1 MIQLGPLGFASPF
14 LLLALI
20 ALPLLWWLLRAT
32 PPAPIRERFPGV
44 VVLLGLDPPE
54 KTPQHTPWW
63 LLLLRLVIAAL
74 AILAFAQPL
83 LNPRESLSSA
93 APLHLIVDGGWASA
107 PDWDDRMASAEDLL
121 DRADRAGIS
130 VRLDILAQPVPEG
143 RETEIL
149 TAADARARIDALEP
163 SPWPPARADLL
174 DRIGEDAQ
182 SVWIHD
188 GLDHDGTYEAV
199 AEALAKAG
207 SLRMIGPDDTV
218 RAVVPGS
225 PEEGGLAADVLRTDP
240 TGDGTAQVIGFSAE
254 ENGTRRALA
263 VADAAFTEGDTRA
276 EALFDAPLELRNR
289 IAVFGI
295 EGTAHAGATALIDER
310 WRRRKVGL
318 VSGEREDGGQR
329 LLSGAHYV
337 RKALEGRTELREG
350 TVEKLIDEEVDTLVL
365 IDVGA
370 FPEQEADALLAWVEE
385 GGVLVRFAGPTLAA
399 TAEERRAGF
408 GASDDPLLPVRIR
421 PGGRDLGGAMSWGE
435 PQRIASYA
443 EDSPFAGLG
452 TPEDARVTRQILA
465 EPDIDLPTRTW
476 ASLTDGAPLITSDRR
491 GDGRIVL
498 FHTSADP
505 RWSTIPLSGLFVE
518 MLDRIVKFGVGG
530 ESQASTGESGFWAPV
545 SLIGADGAL
554 RAAPEDARTVPGE
567 NIGAGA
573 SLVAPP
579 GLYRAVGGGDAGA
592 IRAHNLLLP
601 DAELTAAPPPPAS
614 AVLETLGSRK
624 ETELKP
630 WFLAAALALLM
641 LDALAALFLAGKL
654 RGAVAASIVA
664 LSLGM
669 VDTAHAQQSD
679 ESPTFSELLDQIAK
693 DRTTSKRDA
702 AEEQALR
709 AALDGAL
716 GYIVTGDQKTDSVAR
731 AGLYGLTRILIER
744 TSVEPAEPEGVNIE
758 TDELAVYPLLY
769 WAVSESQPRPSDEAI
784 ASLNEYMRRGGMLM
798 IDTRDRNL
806 ALGSGDTPGTR
817 ALKRLT
823 AGLDL
828 PPLSP
833 VPEGHVLHRS
843 FFLLDEFPG
852 RWRGGKVW
860 VEAAPPEDIEEVAK
874 EGGFRNDGVSPIIVG
889 GHDWAGAWAMTDA
902 GRPMLPMSGRGGERQ
917 REMAYRFG
925 INLVMY
931 AYTGSYKSDQVH
943 IPALL
948 QRLGQ

>member
-1 MIQLGPLGFASPF
+1 MIQLGPLGFASPL
-14 LLLALI
+14 LLLALF

-44 VVLLGLDPPE
+44 VVLLGLEPPE

-63 LLLLRLVIAAL
+63 LLLLRLLIAGL

-93 APLHLIVDGGWASA
+93 SPLHLIVDGGWASA
-107 PDWDDRMASAEDLL
+107 PDWADRMASATDLL
-121 DRADRAGIS
+121 DRADRAGIP

-143 RETEIL
+143 REAENL
-149 TAADARARIDALEP
+149 TATDARARIDALEP
-163 SPWPPARADLL
+163 SPWPPVRADLL
-174 DRIGEDAQ
+174 DRIGDDAQ

-188 GLDHDGTYEAV
+188 GLDHDGTYEAL
-199 AEALAKAG
+199 AKALADAG
-207 SLRMIGPDDTV
+207 SLRLIGPERGV
-218 RAVVPGS
+218 RAVIPGS
-225 PEEGGLAADVLRTDP
+225 PEDGGLAADVLRASSI
-240 TGDGTAQVIGFSAE
+240 GESNAQIIGFSAE
-254 ENGTRRALA
+254 ESGTRRALA
-263 VADAAFTEGDTRA
+263 VANASFEDGNTRA

-295 EGTAHAGATALIDER
+295 EGVAHAGATALIDER

-318 VSGEREDGGQR
+318 VSGEREGGGQR

-350 TVEKLIDEEVDTLVL
+350 ALEKLIGEEVDTLVL

-370 FPEQEADALLAWVEE
+370 FPEQEADALLEWVEA

-435 PQRIASYA
+435 PQKIASYA
-443 EDSPFAGLG
+443 EDSPFAGLA
-452 TPEDARVTRQILA
+452 TPEDARVTKQILA

-530 ESQASTGESGFWAPV
+530 EAQTSTGESGFWAPV
-545 SLIGADGAL
+545 SLIGADGAI
-554 RAAPEDARTVPGE
+554 RAAPEGARTVPGE
-567 NIGAGA
+567 NIGSGA
-573 SLVAPP
+573 SAIAPP
-579 GLYRAVGGGDAGA
+579 GLYRAVGGVNAGA
-592 IRAHNLLLP
+592 IRAHNLLPPEADLI
-601 DAELTAAPPPPAS
+601 AAPPPPAS

-630 WFLAAALALLM
+630 WFLAAALSLLM
-641 LDALAALFLAGKL
+641 LDAIAALFLAGKL
-654 RGAVAASIVA
+654 RGAIAASALV

-669 VDTAHAQQSD
+669 ADHARAQ
-679 ESPTFSELLDQIAK
+679 
-693 DRTTSKRDA
+693 DA
-702 AEEQALR
+702 AEDQALR

-716 GYIVTGDQKTDSVAR
+716 GYIITGDQKTDSIAK

-843 FFLLDEFPG
+843 FFLLDDFPG

-860 VEAAPPEDIEEVAK
+860 VEAAPPEDMEEVAR
-874 EGGFRNDGVSPIIVG
+874 EGGFKNDGVSPIIVG
-889 GHDWAGAWAMTDA
+889 GHDWAGAWALTEA

-917 REMAYRFG
+917 RELAYRFG

>member
-1 MIQLGPLGFASPF
+1 MIQLGPLGFASPL
-14 LLLALI
+14 LLLALV

-44 VVLLGLDPPE
+44 VVLLGLEPPE

-63 LLLLRLVIAAL
+63 LLLLRLLIAAL

-107 PDWDDRMASAEDLL
+107 PDWDDRMASASDLL

-130 VRLDILAQPVPEG
+130 VRLDILTQPVPEG
-143 RETEIL
+143 REAEVL

-199 AEALAKAG
+199 AEALANVG
-207 SLRMIGPDDTV
+207 TLRLIGPERSL

-225 PEEGGLAADVLRTDP
+225 PEDGGLAADVLRPDSI
-240 TGDGTAQVIGFSAE
+240 GEASAQIIGFSAE
-254 ENGTRRALA
+254 ESGTRRALA
-263 VADAAFTEGDTRA
+263 VADAGFAEGDTRA

-350 TVEKLIDEEVDTLVL
+350 AVEKLIEEEVDTLVL

-370 FPEQEADALLAWVEE
+370 FPEQEADALLAWVEA

-435 PQRIASYA
+435 PQKIASYA
-443 EDSPFAGLG
+443 EDSPFAGLD
-452 TPEDARVTRQILA
+452 TPEDARVTKQILA

-530 ESQASTGESGFWAPV
+530 ESQASSGESGFWAPI

-554 RAAPEDARTVPGE
+554 RAAPEGARTVPGE

-573 SLVAPP
+573 SLIAPP
-579 GLYRAVGGGDAGA
+579 GLYRAVGGGETGA

-601 DAELTAAPPPPAS
+601 DAELIAAPPPPAS
-614 AVLETLGSRK
+614 AIIETLGSRK

-630 WFLAAALALLM
+630 WFLAAALGLLM

-654 RGAVAASIVA
+654 RGAVAAAALV

-669 VDTAHAQQSD
+669 ADHAR
-679 ESPTFSELLDQIAK
+679 AN
-693 DRTTSKRDA
+693 DA
-702 AEEQALR
+702 EDQALR

-716 GYIVTGDQKTDSVAR
+716 GYIITGDKKTDDIAK

-860 VEAAPPEDIEEVAK
+860 VEATPPEDMEEVAK
-874 EGGFRNDGVSPIIVG
+874 EGGFKNDGVSPIIVG

>member
-1 MIQLGPLGFASPF
+1 MMQIGALGFASPL
-14 LLLALI
+14 LLLALL
-20 ALPLLWWLLRAT
+20 ALPVLWWLLRAT
-32 PPAPIRERFPGV
+32 PPAPVRERFPGV
-44 VVLLGLDPPE
+44 VVLLGLEPPE

-63 LLLLRLVIAAL
+63 LLLLRLLIAAL

-83 LNPRESLSSA
+83 LNPRENLSAA

-107 PDWDDRMASAEDLL
+107 PDWDDRMTAATDLL
-121 DRADRAGIS
+121 DRADRAGVS
-130 VRLDILAQPVPEG
+130 VRLDVLAQPVPEG
-143 RETEIL
+143 REAEIL
-149 TAADARARIDALEP
+149 SAADARARIEALEP
-163 SPWPPARADLL
+163 APWPPARADLL
-174 DRIGEDAQ
+174 DRIEADAQ
-182 SVWIHD
+182 AVWIHD
-188 GLDHDGTYEAV
+188 GLDHDGTYQAL
-199 AEALAKAG
+199 AEALAGAG
-207 SLRMIGPDDTV
+207 TLRLLGPEQTV
-218 RAVVPGS
+218 RAVVPGA
-225 PEEGGLAADVLRTDP
+225 PEEGGLAADVLRVDP
-240 TGDGTAQVIGFSAE
+240 TGEARAQVIGFSAE
-254 ENGTRRALA
+254 DSGTRRALA
-263 VADAAFTEGDTRA
+263 VAEARFADGDTRA

-295 EGTAHAGATALIDER
+295 EGVSHTGATALIDER

-318 VSGEREDGGQR
+318 VSGERETVGQR

-350 TVEKLIDEEVDTLVL
+350 SVAKLIEEEVDTLIL

-370 FPEQEADALLAWVEE
+370 FPELEAAALIDWVEA

-408 GASDDPLLPVRIR
+408 GINDDPLLPVRIR

-435 PQRIASYA
+435 PQKIASYA
-443 EDSPFAGLG
+443 EDSPFAGLR
-452 TPEDARVTRQILA
+452 TPDDARVTKQVLA

-530 ESQASTGESGFWAPV
+530 DSQATTTASGFWTPV

-554 RAAPEDARTVPGE
+554 RAAPEGARTVPGE
-567 NIGAGA
+567 RIGAGA
-573 SLVAPP
+573 SIDAPP
-579 GLYRAVGGGDAGA
+579 GLYRAVGGKDAGA

-601 DAELTAAPPPPAS
+601 DADLIAAPPPPAS
-614 AVLETLGSRK
+614 AVLETLGARK

-641 LDALAALFLAGKL
+641 LDAIAALFLAGKL
-654 RGAVAASIVA
+654 RGAVAAASIA
-664 LSLGM
+664 ILSLGM
-669 VDTAHAQQSD
+669 TDPAQAD
-679 ESPTFSELLDQIAK
+679 
-693 DRTTSKRDA
+693 DA
-702 AEEQALR
+702 EKQALR

-716 GYIVTGDQKTDSVAR
+716 GYVITGDPKTDEIAK
-731 AGLYGLTRILIER
+731 AGLYGLTRLLIER
-744 TSVEPAEPEGVNIE
+744 TSVEPADPEGVNIE

-769 WAVSESQPRPSDEAI
+769 WAVSESQPIPSDEAI
-784 ASLNEYMRRGGMLM
+784 ASLNDYMRRGGMLM
-798 IDTRDRNL
+798 IDTRDSNL
-806 ALGSGDTPGTR
+806 ALGSGETPGTR
-817 ALKRLT
+817 ALRRLT

-843 FFLLDEFPG
+843 FFLLDDFPG

-860 VEAAPPEDIEEVAK
+860 VEAAPPEDMEDVAR
-874 EGGFRNDGVSPIIVG
+874 EGGFKNDGVSPIIVG
-889 GHDWAGAWAMTDA
+889 GHDWAGAWAMTEE
-902 GRPMLPMSGRGGERQ
+902 GRAMLPMSGRGGERQ

>member
-1 MIQLGPLGFASPF
+1 MLQLGALGFATPL
-14 LLLALI
+14 LLLALL
-20 ALPLLWWLLRAT
+20 ALPILWWLLRAT
-32 PPAPIRERFPGV
+32 PPAPVRERFPGV
-44 VVLLGLDPPE
+44 VVLLGLEPPE
-54 KTPQHTPWW
+54 KTPQYTPWW
-63 LLLLRLVIAAL
+63 LLLLRLLIAAL

-93 APLHLIVDGGWASA
+93 SPLHLVLDGGWASA
-107 PDWDDRMASAEDLL
+107 PDWDDRLAAASDLL
-121 DRADRAGIS
+121 DRADRAGVP
-130 VRLDILAQPVPEG
+130 VRLDVLAQPVAEG
-143 RETEIL
+143 REAEVL
-149 TAADARARIDALEP
+149 TAADARARIDALQP
-163 SPWPPARADLL
+163 VPWPPARADLL
-174 DRIGEDAQ
+174 DRVEPGAQ
-182 SVWIHD
+182 TVWIHD
-188 GLDHDGTYEAV
+188 GLDHDGTYR
-199 AEALAKAG
+199 ALADSLAGAG
-207 SLRMIGPDDTV
+207 SLRLIGPERTP
-218 RAVVPGS
+218 RAVVTGS
-225 PEEGGLAADVLRTDP
+225 PEEGGLAADVLRADS
-240 TGDGTAQVIGFSAE
+240 TGEANDRIIGFSAE
-254 ENGTRRALA
+254 ESGTRRALA
-263 VADAAFTEGDTRA
+263 VADAAFAEGETRA
-276 EALFDAPLELRNR
+276 EAPFDAPLELRNR

-318 VSGEREDGGQR
+318 VSGEREGGGQR

-350 TVEKLIDEEVDTLVL
+350 AIEKLIEEEVDTLVL

-370 FPEQEADALLAWVEE
+370 FPEQEAAALLAWVEA

-408 GASDDPLLPVRIR
+408 GASEDPLLPVRIR

-443 EDSPFAGLG
+443 EDSPFAGLR
-452 TPEDARVTRQILA
+452 TPDDARVTKQVLA

-530 ESQASTGESGFWAPV
+530 ESQATTGASGFWTPV

-554 RAAPEDARTVPGE
+554 RAAAEGARTVAGE
-567 NIGAGA
+567 EIGAGA
-573 SLVAPP
+573 SVTAPP
-579 GLYRAVGGGDAGA
+579 GLYRAVGGGEAGA

-601 DAELTAAPPPPAS
+601 DAELIAAPPPPAG
-614 AVLETLGSRK
+614 AVLETLGARK

-654 RGAVAASIVA
+654 RGAVAASLVV

-669 VDTAHAQQSD
+669 ADPAQ
-679 ESPTFSELLDQIAK
+679 AN
-693 DRTTSKRDA
+693 DA
-702 AEEQALR
+702 EKQALR

-716 GYIVTGDQKTDSVAR
+716 GYVITGDPKTDDIAR
-731 AGLYGLTRILIER
+731 AGLYGLTRVLIER

-769 WAVSESQPRPSDEAI
+769 WAVSESQPRPSDIAI
-784 ASLNEYMRRGGMLM
+784 AALNDYMRKGGMLM

-806 ALGSGDTPGTR
+806 ALGSVDTPGTR
-817 ALKRLT
+817 ALQRLT

-833 VPEGHVLHRS
+833 VPQGHVLHRS

-860 VEAAPPEDIEEVAK
+860 VEAAPAEDIEDVAR
-874 EGGFRNDGVSPIIVG
+874 EGAFKNDGVSPIIVG
-889 GHDWAGAWAMTDA
+889 GHDWAGAWAMTES
-902 GRPMLPMSGRGGERQ
+902 GRPMLPLSGRGGERQ

>member
-1 MIQLGPLGFASPF
+1 MIQIGALGFASPF
-14 LLLALI
+14 LLLALLG
-20 ALPLLWWLLRAT
+20 LPVLWWLLRAT
-32 PPAPIRERFPGV
+32 PPAPVRERFPGV
-44 VVLLGLDPPE
+44 VVLLGLEPPE

-63 LLLLRLVIAAL
+63 LLLLRLLIAAL

-83 LNPRESLSSA
+83 LNPRETLSSA
-93 APLHLIVDGGWASA
+93 SPLHLILDGGWSSA
-107 PDWDDRMASAEDLL
+107 PDWQDRVDAASDLL
-121 DRADRAGIS
+121 DRADRAGVA
-130 VRLDILAQPVPEG
+130 VRLDVLAQPLPEG
-143 RETEIL
+143 REGEML
-149 TAADARARIDALEP
+149 SAAEARERIEALEP
-163 SPWPPARADLL
+163 VPWPPARADLL
-174 DRIGEDAQ
+174 DRVEEGAQ
-182 SVWIHD
+182 AVWIHD
-188 GLDHDGTYEAV
+188 GLDHDGTF
-199 AEALAKAG
+199 EALGTALAG
-207 SLRMIGPDDTV
+207 AGPLRLIGPERVV

-225 PEEGGLAADVLRTDP
+225 PEEGGLAADVLRAD
-240 TGDGTAQVIGFSAE
+240 GAGTAEVQVIGFSAE
-254 ENGTRRALA
+254 DSGTRRALA
-263 VADAAFTEGDTRA
+263 IAPATFAEDETRA
-276 EALFDAPLELRNR
+276 EAVFDAPLELRNR

-295 EGTAHAGATALIDER
+295 ESVAHAGGTALIDER

-318 VSGEREDGGQR
+318 VSGERGDAGQR

-350 TVEKLIDEEVDTLVL
+350 DVTKLIEEAVDTLIL

-370 FPEQEADALLAWVEE
+370 FPEQEATALLEWVEA

-435 PQRIASYA
+435 PQKIASYA
-443 EDSPFAGLG
+443 EDSPFAGLR

-491 GDGRIVL
+491 GEGRIVL

-505 RWSTIPLSGLFVE
+505 RWSTIPLSGLFVD

-530 ESQASTGESGFWAPV
+530 DSQVSSESTGFWMPV

-554 RAAPEDARTVPGE
+554 RAAPEGARTVPGE
-567 NIGAGA
+567 MIGVGA
-573 SLVAPP
+573 SLAAPP
-579 GLYRAVGGGDAGA
+579 GLYSAIVGDEVGA
-592 IRAHNLLLP
+592 LRAHNLLVP
-601 DAELTAAPPPPAS
+601 DADLVAAPPPPAG
-614 AVLETLGSRK
+614 AVLEMLGTRK

-654 RGAVAASIVA
+654 RGAVAAALVV

-669 VDTAHAQQSD
+669 ADPARAT
-679 ESPTFSELLDQIAK
+679 
-693 DRTTSKRDA
+693 DA
-702 AEEQALR
+702 EDQALR

-716 GYIVTGDQKTDSVAR
+716 GYVVTGDPKTDEIAK
-731 AGLYGLTRILIER
+731 AGLYGLTRVLIER
-744 TSVEPAEPEGVNIE
+744 TSVEPAEPEAVNIE
-758 TDELAVYPLLY
+758 MDELAVYPLLY
-769 WAVSESQPRPSDEAI
+769 WAVSESQPIPSDEAI
-784 ASLNEYMRRGGMLM
+784 AALNEYMRRGGMLM

-817 ALKRLT
+817 ALRRLT

-833 VPEGHVLHRS
+833 VGEGHVLHRS
-843 FFLLDEFPG
+843 FFLLDDFPG

-860 VEAAPPEDIEEVAK
+860 VEAAPPEDMEEVAR
-874 EGGFRNDGVSPIIVG
+874 EGGFKNDGVSPIIVG
-889 GHDWAGAWAMTDA
+889 GHDWAGAWAMTEA

>member
-1 MIQLGPLGFASPF
+1 MIQIGALGFASPF
-14 LLLALI
+14 LLFGLLAL
-20 ALPLLWWLLRAT
+20 PVLWWLLRAT
-32 PPAPIRERFPGV
+32 PPAPVRERFPGV
-44 VVLLGLDPPE
+44 AILLGLEPPE

-63 LLLLRLVIAAL
+63 LLLLRMVIVAL
-74 AILAFAQPL
+74 AIFAFAQPL
-83 LNPRESLSSA
+83 LNPRANLSGD
-93 APLHLIVDGGWASA
+93 APLHLVVDGGWASA
-107 PDWDDRMASAEDLL
+107 PDWEDRIAAAGDLL
-121 DRADRAGIS
+121 DQADRAGVA
-130 VRLDILAQPVPEG
+130 VRLDVLAQPVEEG
-143 RETEIL
+143 REVEIVS
-149 TAADARARIDALEP
+149 AAEARARIDALEP
-163 SPWPPARADLL
+163 APWPPVRADLL
-174 DRIGEDAQ
+174 DRVEEGTQ
-182 SVWIHD
+182 SVWITD
-188 GLDHDGTYEAV
+188 GLDHDGTYEAL
-199 AEALAKAG
+199 ATALADAG
-207 SLRMIGPDDTV
+207 SLRLISPERTV
-218 RAVVPGS
+218 RAVLPAS
-225 PEEGGLAADVLRTDP
+225 PEGGGLGATVLRA
-240 TGDGTAQVIGFSAE
+240 DGVGESRAQVIGYSAE

-263 VADAAFTEGDTRA
+263 VADAGFAEGELSA

-295 EGTAHAGATALIDER
+295 EGESHAGAAAMIDDR
-310 WRRRKVGL
+310 WRRKKVGL
-318 VSGEREDGGQR
+318 VSGEREGTGQR

-350 TVEKLIDEEVDTLVL
+350 TIEALIEENVDTLLL

-370 FPEQEADALLAWVEE
+370 FPEGEADAVLAWVEA

-408 GASDDPLLPVRIR
+408 GVGDDPLLPVRIR

-435 PQRIASYA
+435 PQRIASYS
-443 EDSPFAGLG
+443 EDSPFAGLR
-452 TPEDARVTRQILA
+452 TPDDARVTKQVLA

-476 ASLTDGAPLITSDRR
+476 ASLTDGAPLVTSDIR

-505 RWSTIPLSGLFVE
+505 RWSTIPLSGLFVD

-530 ESQASTGESGFWAPV
+530 DSQAGIGASGVWAPV

-554 RAAPEDARTVPGE
+554 RAAPDGARTIPGE
-567 NIGAGA
+567 SIGMGA
-573 SLVAPP
+573 SFDAPP
-579 GLYRAVGGGDAGA
+579 GLYQSVGGSDAGA
-592 IRAHNLLLP
+592 LRAHNLLP
-601 DAELTAAPPPPAS
+601 ADAILAAAPPPPAGT
-614 AVLETLGSRK
+614 AIETLGARK

-641 LDALAALFLAGKL
+641 VDALAALALAGKL
-654 RGAVAASIVA
+654 RGAVAASVVV

-669 VDTAHAQQSD
+669 GHDVRAQSAD
-679 ESPTFSELLDQIAK
+679 
-693 DRTTSKRDA
+693 
-702 AEEQALR
+702 EEQALR

-716 GYIVTGDQKTDSVAR
+716 GYVITGDPKTDDVAK

-744 TSVEPAEPEGVNIE
+744 TSVEPAEPEAVNLE

-769 WAVSESQPRPSDEAI
+769 WAISEGQPRPSDEAI

-817 ALKRLT
+817 ALRRLT

-833 VPEGHVLHRS
+833 VPEGHVLHRT

-860 VEAAPPEDIEEVAK
+860 VEAAPPEDMEEVAK
-874 EGGFRNDGVSPIIVG
+874 EGGFKNDGVSPIIVG
-889 GHDWAGAWAMTDA
+889 GHDWAGAWAMTEA